1 MYSQRV
7 SLNWRTLAMG
17 GFFKLWGVALAV
29 FDCKENR
36 QQLSYVYKVAVWLWG
51 CGLGKS
57 SKGLIVGEIKLS
69 LSFHGKEKEEVK
81 REKASAF
88 LCQLLM
94 SLIFLQLHKTVI
106 YLFYFM
112 TIRHIHADVCACA
125 HTHMHALCWQL
136 IILIVVCSIITSSNS
151 RCPEYMW
158 LNDLIYGGLKCEPCE
173 GKSARKPN

>member
-1 MYSQRV
+1 MYSRRV

-81 REKASAF
+81 REKAYAF
-88 LCQLLM
+88 FCQLPTN
-94 SLIFLQLHKTVI
+94 FLTASQNCYIPIVFHDHQTYTRRCV
-106 YLFYFM
+106 
-112 TIRHIHADVCACA
+112 RVHA
-125 HTHMHALCWQL
+125 HTCMLYAG
-136 IILIVVCSIITSSNS
+136 S
-151 RCPEYMW
+151 
-158 LNDLIYGGLKCEPCE
+158 
-173 GKSARKPN
+173 